1 MSNAFDRIFLLDHLF
16 SQVTLAA
23 KVLIQ
28 HGYLDFRDQQLMR
41 GDSKDNRLQPKRVSR
56 MWG

>member
-1 MSNAFDRIFLLDHLF
+1 MSNVFGRIFLLDHLL

-28 HGYLDFRDQQLMR
+28 HDYLDFRDQQLMR
-41 GDSKDNRLQPKRVSR
+41 GDSKDNRLLPKKDSR
-56 MWG
+56 M

>member
-1 MSNAFDRIFLLDHLF
+1 MSNIFGRIFLLDHLL

-28 HGYLDFRDQQLMR
+28 HDYLDFRDQQLMR
-41 GDSKDNRLQPKRVSR
+41 GDSKDNRLLPKKDSR
-56 MWG
+56 MWD